1 MKFAGGCYCGALR
14 YEFDGEPAFK
24 GQCHCR
30 ECQYI
35 SGGGAN
41 VIIGLPATGF
51 HYTKGAPKGF
61 SRTDIANPVTREFCA
76 ACGTHILAK
85 SPGLGPVVVLKVGT
99 MDDPSAYG
107 APQMAI
113 FLKDKQTFHHVP
125 EGVASFQTVPSRG

>member
-1 MKFAGGCYCGALR
+1 MKFSGGCYCGALR

-41 VIIGLPATGF
+41 VLIGLPEANF
-51 HYTKGAPKGF
+51 RYTKGAPAQF
-61 SRTDIANPVTREFCA
+61 TRTDIDNPVTREFCA

-85 SPGLGPVVVLKVGT
+85 AKTAPGNVILKVGT
-99 MDDPSAYG
+99 MDDPKLYG
-107 APQMAI
+107 SPQMAI
-113 FLKDKQTFHHVP
+113 FLKDKQVFHHVP
-125 EGVASFQTVPSRG
+125 DGVMSFETLPGR